1 MKRAALFVLLAATA
15 LTAPAWAKDA
25 PKAAPKSQGGGVDL
39 TGGKSGTPLEVYSD
53 SGMELSQDLKTV
65 IAHGNAKAIR
75 GNITV
80 RSDTMIAYYRDKTA
94 APGAQPQKKPAKTAD
109 KKADKKAGAQPGGD
123 DESGGSEIWR
133 VEAID
138 HVTIASP
145 SQTVYGDH
153 ADYNIDNAVV
163 VVTGKDLKMVTPT
176 DLITARDTLEYWDQ
190 KQIAVARGNA
200 KATRADKS
208 VAGDVLTADFAKDS
222 EGKMAITKAHADKN
236 VVLTTPTEVVT
247 GDHADYDVESGIVI
261 ITGNDVHLTREQ
273 NTLDGQYA
281 VINLNTG
288 ISKLYPVPPGVSANG
303 QQRVKG
309 FFVPQKKGGDD
320 QAPAKGKGQ

>member
-15 LTAPAWAKDA
+15 LTAPSWAKEPA
-25 PKAAPKSQGGGVDL
+25 KAQANQGGVNL
-39 TGGKSGTPLEVYSD
+39 SGKSGTPLEVYAD
-53 SGMELSQDLKTV
+53 NGMELSQDLKTV

-80 RSDTMIAYYRDKTA
+80 KSDTMIAYYRDKSET
-94 APGAQPQKKPAKTAD
+94 PGGQSQKKPAKTTD
-109 KKADKKAGAQPGGD
+109 KKADKKAGVQPGAD
-123 DESGGSEIWR
+123 DQNSGSEIWR
-133 VEAID
+133 VEALD

-153 ADYNIDNAVV
+153 ADYNIDDALV
-163 VVTGKDLKMVTPT
+163 VVTGKDLKMVTST
-176 DLITARDTLEYWDQ
+176 DLITARDSLEYWDQ
-190 KQIAVARGNA
+190 KQVAVARGNA

-208 VAGDVLTADFAKDS
+208 VAGEVLTADFAKDS
-222 EGKMAITKAHADKN
+222 DGKMAISKAHADKN

-247 GDHADYDVESGIVI
+247 GDHADYDVETGVVI
-261 ITGNDVHLTREQ
+261 ITGNDVHLTRDQ

-288 ISKLYPVPPGVSANG
+288 ISKLYPVAPGGSASGN
-303 QQRVKG
+303 QRVKG
-309 FFVPQKKGGDD
+309 VFTPQQKDGD
-320 QAPAKGKGQ
+320 KGKGQK

>member
-1 MKRAALFVLLAATA
+1 MKRAALFVLLAATTLA
-15 LTAPAWAKDA
+15 APTWAKDA
-25 PKAAPKSQGGGVDL
+25 PKSHGGGVDL
-39 TGGKSGTPLEVYSD
+39 TSGKSGTPLEVYSD

-80 RSDTMIAYYRDKTA
+80 RSDTMIAYYRDKSETPA
-94 APGAQPQKKPAKTAD
+94 GPATKKPG

-123 DESGGSEIWR
+123 EQSGGSEIWR

-176 DLITARDTLEYWDQ
+176 DLITARDALEYWDQ
-190 KQIAVARGNA
+190 KQVAVARGNA

-222 EGKMAITKAHADKN
+222 DGKMAISKAHADKN

-288 ISKLYPVPPGVSANG
+288 ISKLYPVAPGGATNG
-303 QQRVKG
+303 TQRVKG
-309 FFVPQKKGGDD
+309 VFTPQKKGGDD

>member
-1 MKRAALFVLLAATA
+1 MKRAALFVLLAATTLA
-15 LTAPAWAKDA
+15 APTWAKDA
-25 PKAAPKSQGGGVDL
+25 PQSHGGGVDL
-39 TGGKSGTPLEVYSD
+39 TSGKSGTPLEVYSD
-53 SGMELSQDLKTV
+53 NGMELSQDLKTV

-80 RSDTMIAYYRDKTA
+80 KSDTMIAYYRDKSETPA
-94 APGAQPQKKPAKTAD
+94 GPATKKPG

-123 DESGGSEIWR
+123 EQSGGSEIWR

-176 DLITARDTLEYWDQ
+176 DLITARDALEYWDQ
-190 KQIAVARGNA
+190 KQVAVARGNA

-222 EGKMAITKAHADKN
+222 DGKMAISKAHADKN

-288 ISKLYPVPPGVSANG
+288 ISKLYPVAPGGATNG
-303 QQRVKG
+303 TQRVKG
-309 FFVPQKKGGDD
+309 VFTPQKKGGDD